1 MNWTNRTSDAN
12 EIVGTESLYQG
23 TTSVA
28 PNRIRSAGALAPSS
42 RVGANRRTRKIFS
55 QFATSVFAV
64 ALSLALISSA
74 ASATTFTGT
83 VHNGTTG
90 KVAAGVDVVL
100 LSLQNDMQTVANTK
114 TDAQG
119 KFQLAYN
126 STGPMPLLIRAIYKG
141 VFFHA
146 MLPPGTTT
154 ADVQIFEPSSN
165 PNTVQFSSHL
175 IAFQPNG
182 SVLLVGEEYIVE
194 NRSSPP
200 VAYAKTEGNIEF
212 QVPDGA
218 DKVQAL
224 AQGPEGMPTT
234 QGLIDRGKNR
244 YAISYAFRPGE
255 SGVRL
260 SYELS
265 YTGNKA
271 TIHLSP
277 AYPAATL
284 MLLAPPT
291 VTVSAPGFKSAGNDQ
306 GMTVYTSE
314 GINGASSFDVTL
326 SGTAPPPGNSDAQG
340 QADPSA
346 QGRDAGA
353 APVAAVAPRTAP
365 YQWILLAGFG
375 SIFLLGAAF
384 LFRKPAV
391 ATVPLAAVPQ
401 SSQPSAAAFQGAA
414 VSPGQTFSGAAATQS
429 LGEVNREV
437 GASLDQL
444 KDTLFRLELRH
455 QAGTISEQEYLEQR
469 TRAEK
474 IIRDLV
480 KG

>member
-1 MNWTNRTSDAN
+1 MIRTKGMTVTIDSYLGA
-12 EIVGTESLYQG
+12 
-23 TTSVA
+23 TSVV
-28 PNRIRSAGALAPSS
+28 PNSIRSAGPSAPAHLDCAR
-42 RVGANRRTRKIFS
+42 RVIRKISPKFVASIIAVVFS
-55 QFATSVFAV
+55 F
-64 ALSLALISSA
+64 ALISNS

-83 VHNGTTG
+83 VKNGTTG
-90 KVAAGVDVVL
+90 KAAADVDVVL
-100 LSLQNDMQTVANTK
+100 LSLQNDMQSVANTK

-119 KFQLAYN
+119 KYQLTYN

-154 ADVQIFEPSSN
+154 ADVQIYEPSSN
-165 PNTVQFSSHL
+165 PNTVQFPSHL

-182 SVLLVGEEYIVE
+182 SVLLVGEEYIIQ
-194 NRSSPP
+194 NQASPP
-200 VAYAKTEGNIEF
+200 VAYAKTEGNFEF
-212 QVPDGA
+212 QTPDGA

-224 AQGPEGMPTT
+224 AQGPEHMSTT

-244 YAISYAFRPGE
+244 YAIAYPFRPGE

-265 YTGNKA
+265 YAGDKA

-277 AYPAATL
+277 AYPAATV

-291 VTVSAPGFKSAGNDQ
+291 VTLSAPGFKPAGNEQ
-306 GMTVYTSE
+306 GLTVYTSE
-314 GINGASSFDVTL
+314 GTNGASSLDVAV
-326 SGTAPPPGNSDAQG
+326 SGTAPPPGSADQQG
-340 QADPSA
+340 QPDPA
-346 QGRDAGA
+346 TQGRDAGA
-353 APVAAVAPRTAP
+353 AVAAVPPRLDSLK
-365 YQWILLAGFG
+365 WILLAGFG

-384 LFRKPAV
+384 LFRKRVPAV
-391 ATVPLAAVPQ
+391 APAM
-401 SSQPSAAAFQGAA
+401 PSAQSTASAFQGAA
-414 VSPGQTFSGAAATQS
+414 VSPGQTFAGAAATQS
-429 LGEVNREV
+429 LGAVDREV

-455 QAGTISEQEYLEQR
+455 QAGTISEQEYAEQR
-469 TRAEK
+469 ARAEK
-474 IIRDLV
+474 ILRDLV

>member
-1 MNWTNRTSDAN
+1 MIRLSEN
-12 EIVGTESLYQG
+12 
-23 TTSVA
+23 VA
-28 PNRIRSAGALAPSS
+28 RGFAKFIIALCAVSILAG
-42 RVGANRRTRKIFS
+42 
-55 QFATSVFAV
+55 
-64 ALSLALISSA
+64 A

-83 VHNGTTG
+83 VHNGTSG
-90 KVAAGVDVVL
+90 KTAANVDVVL
-100 LSLQNDMQTVANTK
+100 LSLQNDMQSVANTK

-119 KFQLAYN
+119 KFQLTYN

-154 ADVQIFEPSSN
+154 ADVQIYEPSSN
-165 PNTVQFSSHL
+165 PNTIQFSSHL

-182 SVLLVGEEYIVE
+182 SLLLVGEEYIVE
-194 NRSSPP
+194 NKSSPP
-200 VAYAKTEGNIEF
+200 VAYAKTEGNFEF
-212 QVPDGA
+212 QTPDGA

-244 YAISYAFRPGE
+244 YAIAYAFRPGE
-255 SGVRL
+255 SGIRV

-265 YTGNKA
+265 YAGNKT

-277 AYPAATL
+277 AYPAASL

-291 VTVSAPGFKSAGNDQ
+291 VTVSAPGFKPAGNEQ
-306 GMTVYTSE
+306 GMTVYTSD

-326 SGTAPPPGNSDAQG
+326 SGTAPLPGNADQQG

-353 APVAAVAPRTAP
+353 PPVAAVAPRTAP

-384 LFRKPAV
+384 LFRKPAT
-391 ATVPLAAVPQ
+391 AIAPAAAPQ
-401 SSQPSAAAFQGAA
+401 SSPSIPPAFQDAA
-414 VSPGQTFSGAAATQS
+414 VSPAQTFSGAATQS
-429 LGEVNREV
+429 LGEVHREV

-444 KDTLFRLELRH
+444 KDTLFRLELRY

-469 TRAEK
+469 ARAEK
-474 IIRDLV
+474 TIRDLV

>member
-1 MNWTNRTSDAN
+1 MIRLVKNSARRFS
-12 EIVGTESLYQG
+12 I
-23 TTSVA
+23 SVIA
-28 PNRIRSAGALAPSS
+28 LCAVTILAG
-42 RVGANRRTRKIFS
+42 
-55 QFATSVFAV
+55 
-64 ALSLALISSA
+64 A

-83 VHNGTTG
+83 VHNGTTN
-90 KVAAGVDVVL
+90 KPAANVDVVL
-100 LSLQNDMQTVANTK
+100 LSLQNDMQSVANTK

-119 KFQLAYN
+119 KYQLTYS
-126 STGPMPLLIRAIYKG
+126 STGPMPLLVRAIYKG

-146 MLPPGTTT
+146 VMPPGTTT
-154 ADVQIFEPSSN
+154 ADVQIYEPSSN
-165 PNTVQFSSHL
+165 PNTVQFTSHL

-194 NRSSPP
+194 NQSTPP
-200 VAYAKTEGNIEF
+200 VAYAKTEGNFEF

-224 AQGPEGMPTT
+224 AQGPEHMPTT

-260 SYELS
+260 SYELL
-265 YTGNKA
+265 YAGDKA
-271 TIHLSP
+271 TVHLSP
-277 AYPAATL
+277 AYPATTI

-291 VTVSAPGFKSAGNDQ
+291 VTVSAAGFKAAGNEQ
-306 GMTVYTSE
+306 GLTVYTAE
-314 GINGASSFDVTL
+314 GTNGASSFDVTL
-326 SGTAPPPGNSDAQG
+326 SGTAPPPSSGDAQG
-340 QADPSA
+340 QADPST
-346 QGRDAGA
+346 QPRDAGA

-384 LFRKPAV
+384 LFRKPAPVTAPIAV
-391 ATVPLAAVPQ
+391 APQ
-401 SSQPSAAAFQGAA
+401 SAQPSAAAFQGAA
-414 VSPGQTFSGAAATQS
+414 ASPAQTFSGAAGTQS

-455 QAGTISEQEYLEQR
+455 QAGTISEQEYIEQR
-469 TRAEK
+469 ARAEK
-474 IIRDLV
+474 TIRDLV

>member
-1 MNWTNRTSDAN
+1 
-12 EIVGTESLYQG
+12 
-23 TTSVA
+23 
-28 PNRIRSAGALAPSS
+28 
-42 RVGANRRTRKIFS
+42 
-55 QFATSVFAV
+55 
-64 ALSLALISSA
+64 
-74 ASATTFTGT
+74 
-83 VHNGTTG
+83 
-90 KVAAGVDVVL
+90 
-100 LSLQNDMQTVANTK
+100 
-114 TDAQG
+114 
-119 KFQLAYN
+119 
-126 STGPMPLLIRAIYKG
+126 MPLLVRAIYKG

-165 PNTVQFSSHL
+165 PNTVQFQSHL

-194 NRSSPP
+194 NQSSPP
-200 VAYAKTEGNIEF
+200 VAYAKTEGNFEF
-212 QVPDGA
+212 QTPDGA

-224 AQGPEGMPTT
+224 AQGPEHMPTT

-265 YTGNKA
+265 YAGDKA
-271 TIHLSP
+271 TVHLSP
-277 AYPAATL
+277 AYPAATV

-291 VTVSAPGFKSAGNDQ
+291 VTVSAPGFKAAGNDQ
-306 GMTVYTSE
+306 GMAVYTSE
-314 GINGASSFDVTL
+314 GTNPTSSLDVTL
-326 SGTAPPPGNSDAQG
+326 SGTAPPPSNADQQA

-353 APVAAVAPRTAP
+353 PPVAAVAPRTAP

-384 LFRKPAV
+384 LFRKPAPVV
-391 ATVPLAAVPQ
+391 APASAARQAPA
-401 SSQPSAAAFQGAA
+401 PSASAFQGAA

-455 QAGTISEQEYLEQR
+455 QAGTISEQEYVEQR